1 MIRSKAIRRGAAIAI
16 LLGWAAL
23 PANAQVLTL
32 VSEAE
37 VRADRAAPPPPAIR
51 GVPSRSAP
59 NPDAPRIEIMA
70 PKIAGVP
77 LVTPFAIDVR
87 FSPAAGHSINPAT
100 LKILYG
106 RLGLDV
112 TSRIL
117 SATSVTPQGL
127 NIPNARVPKGWHR
140 LLLEIHDEA
149 DNVGRSEIEFEVIN

>member
-1 MIRSKAIRRGAAIAI
+1 MIRFKAIHQVAAIAI
-16 LLGWAAL
+16 LLGWAAM

-37 VRADRAAPPPPAIR
+37 VSADRAAQPPPGIR
-51 GVPSRSAP
+51 GAPSRSAP

-70 PKIAGVP
+70 PQIAGAP

-87 FSPAAGHSINPAT
+87 FSPAAGHAINPAT

-106 RLGLDV
+106 RLGLDI

-117 SATSVTPQGL
+117 SATPVTPQGL
-127 NIPNARVPKGWHR
+127 NVPNARVPKGWHR
-140 LLLEIHDEA
+140 LLLEIRDDA
-149 DNVGRSEIEFEVIN
+149 DNIGRSEIEFEVSN